1 MARRVA
7 ISLSPRIPVAATAA
21 FVSGMCL
28 SGLAHEA
35 VAQEM
40 ELDEV
45 VVTGSA
51 FQNRAEISARLE
63 AIAIVDTLSRD
74 EIGALPDITIAESMR
89 RITGVTTIYNDDIG
103 QFASIRGVHPDYV
116 PVTLNGLAIATTGD
130 LGEGTRKVNLQV
142 IPGEA
147 VRQLQAYKTPSPD
160 LDAGALGGLLNIAT
174 VSAFDSPRSRN
185 GLTLG
190 TSYTTYMDVPDD
202 NSAGSR
208 KNSPLGMTASGVW
221 APRFG
226 ASGQFGVVLTGMYE
240 SRPRTQ
246 SNNAITNRVYFNDAG
261 QPTTP
266 ESPDWNGFAAPDSF
280 VSHNYTNRFGKF
292 GGTARLEYKPGE
304 HLHSSLF
311 AFAYYSDEEETRNT
325 NRVFGLDQAQDQTA
339 STGTMRVRN
348 ADSQWRFNTFE
359 RDQRGLQ
366 WLTSFAPGEDLKI
379 SAAAGYTRAWF
390 RSERPYATFV
400 YRPNTRLRYDL
411 DSDEALFVLDN
422 AAAYT
427 DPANYRTNTLY
438 RDWRVA
444 KEHLL
449 DARVDLGFNNEAD
462 DRGWGLAAGASF
474 RDLDLSRDN
483 TSVNYVAGT
492 ASMEG
497 ISFVPDFALPG
508 YATPGLWLDQQTFWN
523 QTIATVPVNAAASA
537 NNSRLN
543 DYTFDEQVR
552 ALYVNGNFTSDKARL
567 DLGLRLDDAE
577 FVAEM
582 AQVIDGTLQDAT
594 VRRRGSDMQLL
605 PYITARYSLT
615 PALRLKAGISR
626 TMGRPNPETI
636 ATAERVDETELTISR
651 GNPQIKPLR
660 STNFDLGVE
669 HFFNGGQG
677 MATITG
683 FYKVIKDDILNLSRI
698 QSIGGQDYTVTE
710 PVNGERT
717 RYKGLE
723 LGLINNSFGGLSPW
737 LQKVGA
743 SLNGVWVKGSS
754 GFLHNGERRKRDM
767 LLFQAESGVNAAV
780 FYGLGGGSE
789 LRLAINHQGRYLEEY
804 AANPWQQIYIEPFT
818 TVDLTARWVVSPR
831 WQVRVE
837 GRNIL
842 GANRARSTGPDH
854 EYFRAGLEV
863 GSSWFLRLNFSP

>member
-1 MARRVA
+1 MARR
-7 ISLSPRIPVAATAA
+7 ISVSSSSRLPVAATAA
-21 FVSGMCL
+21 FVSGICL
-28 SGLAHEA
+28 SGLSSESH
-35 VAQEM
+35 AQEV

-51 FQNRAEISARLE
+51 FQNRAEIAARMDAT
-63 AIAIVDTLSRD
+63 AIIDTLSRD

-116 PVTLNGLAIATTGD
+116 PVTLNGLAVATTGD

-160 LDAGALGGLLNIAT
+160 LDAGALGGLLNMAT
-174 VSAFDSPRSRN
+174 VSAFDSPRSRS

-190 TSYTTYMDVPDD
+190 SSFTTYMDVPDV
-202 NSAGSR
+202 NSGGSR
-208 KNSPLGMTASGVW
+208 KNSPLGTTASGIW

-226 ASGQFGVVLTGMYE
+226 ASGHFGAVLTGMYE

-261 QPTTP
+261 QATTP
-266 ESPDWNGFAAPDSF
+266 ESADWNGYAAPDSF

-292 GGTARLEYKPGE
+292 GGTARLEYKPGD

-325 NRVFGLDQAQDQTA
+325 NRVFGLDQAQDQTE

-348 ADSQWRFNTFE
+348 ADSQWRYNTFE

-366 WLTSFAPGEDLKI
+366 WLTSLAPSDDLTI

-411 DSDEALFVLDN
+411 DSDGPLFVLDN

-427 DPANYRTNTLY
+427 DPANFRTNTLY
-438 RDWRVA
+438 RDWRIA

-449 DARVDLGFNNEAD
+449 DARLDVGFNNAAD
-462 DRGWGLAAGASF
+462 DRGWGFAAGAGF
-474 RDLDLSRDN
+474 RDLDLYRDN
-483 TSVNYVAGT
+483 TSINYVTGT
-492 ASMEG
+492 TSMEG
-497 ISFVPDFALPG
+497 ISFVPDFGLPG
-508 YATPGLWLDQQTFWN
+508 YDTPGLWLHQRTFWN
-523 QTIATVPVNAAASA
+523 DVIGSVPVNAALSA

-552 ALYVNGNFTSDKARL
+552 ALHVNANFTAERARV
-567 DLGLRLDDAE
+567 DLGLRLDDAR
-577 FVAEM
+577 FVAGM
-582 AQVIDGTLQDAT
+582 AQVVDGALQDAM
-594 VRRRGSDMQLL
+594 VRKRGSDTTLL
-605 PYITARYSLT
+605 PYLTARYTLT
-615 PALRLKAGISR
+615 PSLRVKAGLSR

-636 ATAERVDETELTISR
+636 ATVERVDDTELTIAR
-651 GNPQIKPLR
+651 GNPDIQPLR
-660 STNFDLGVE
+660 SSNYDLGLE
-669 HFFNGGQG
+669 HFFNAGQG
-677 MATITG
+677 MATVTG
-683 FYKVIKDDILNLSRI
+683 FYKDIRDDILDLSGI
-698 QSIGGQDYTVTE
+698 ESIGGQDYTVTQ
-710 PVNGERT
+710 PINGERT
-717 RYKGLE
+717 RYRGLE
-723 LGLINNSFGGLSPW
+723 LGLINNSFGGVAPW
-737 LQKVGA
+737 LDRVGA
-743 SLNGVWVKGSS
+743 SLNGVWVRGSS
-754 GFLHNGERRKRDM
+754 GFQYNGERRKRDM
-767 LLFQAESGVNAAV
+767 LLFQAERAVNAAL

-789 LRLAINHQGRYLEEY
+789 LRLAVNHQGRYLEEY
-804 AANPWQQIYIEPFT
+804 AANPWQEIYIEPFT

-831 WQVRVE
+831 WQVRAE

-842 GANRARSTGPDH
+842 GANRERSTGPDH
-854 EYFRAGLEV
+854 GWFRAGLEV